1 MTWALFFQ
9 VYKYNLH
16 FLTDRVIYRV
26 ESVYTVTVRG
36 LYAIIFM
43 IICANRMHNRF
54 FFSGAVHVLRAPRLG
69 HVGIIPCISDNTHEQ
84 SVDLSDSKEKNNRF
98 FTTQRGTFEKK
109 T

>member
-1 MTWALFFQ
+1 M
-9 VYKYNLH
+9 
-16 FLTDRVIYRV
+16 

-109 T
+109 NVAPGSHGFGVNWELFSVDREQRKK